1 VKTRSLALL
10 AVLMALAA
18 IAVPA
23 PAGAA
28 PPHRILV
35 QEHFG
40 SGEELFYRPHRFYL
54 SGDGTFFMQAVR
66 WRRYGGRVAT
76 ANATYEANDCIPFCY
91 SGDFSVGPAKLRL
104 TRPVHCQAAGID
116 AYIYTRLSF
125 RLLGEVPKNFN
136 RKGSISLRPVGPGGN
151 PLC

>member
-1 VKTRSLALL
+1 VRRIGIGALL
-10 AVLMALAA
+10 SLLAICA
-18 IAVPA
+18 FIVPA
-23 PAGAA
+23 SAA

-66 WRRYGGRVAT
+66 WRQYGGRVAT
-76 ANATYEANDCIPFCY
+76 ANATYEANDCVPFCY
-91 SGDFSVGPAKLRL
+91 AGHFSKGPAKLRL

-125 RLLGEVPKNFN
+125 RLLGDVPKNFN

-151 PLC
+151 TLC

>member
-1 VKTRSLALL
+1 VRRIGIGALL
-10 AVLMALAA
+10 FLLAICA
-18 IAVPA
+18 FIV
-23 PAGAA
+23 PAGATAA
-28 PPHRILV
+28 PAHRILV

-66 WRRYGGRVAT
+66 WRQYGGRVAT
-76 ANATYEANDCIPFCY
+76 ANATYQANDCVPFCY
-91 SGDFSVGPAKLRL
+91 AGHFSKGPAKLRL
-104 TRPVHCQAAGID
+104 TRPIHCQAAGID

-125 RLLGEVPKNFN
+125 RLLGDVPKNFN

-151 PLC
+151 TLC